1 MVNSNSQ
8 NQKIIFL
15 ENTSPI
21 ISELL
26 KKYQLQETSG
36 ELSKKLTG
44 GEIPRGGIILDIV
57 IEVAQGKILKKD
69 LSSALQKRLEISEE
83 KTKKLAED
91 VEKKLLVLAKKV
103 PKEETEIPEEPPVT
117 KKPLIAEKP
126 SIIEKP
132 ETPPKRRETSE
143 EPDVYREVI
152 E

>member
-26 KKYQLQETSG
+26 KKYQLQETPK
-36 ELSKKLTG
+36 ELSKKLTKR
-44 GEIPRGGIILDIV
+44 EIPRGGIILDIA

-69 LSSALQKRLEISEE
+69 LTSALQKRLEISEE
-83 KTKKLAED
+83 KTKKIAED
-91 VEKKLLVLAKKV
+91 IEEKLLVLVKKV
-103 PKEETEIPEEPPVT
+103 PRKEIEIPEEPPVT
-117 KKPLIAEKP
+117 KKPLTAEKP
-126 SIIEKP
+126 SIVEKP
-132 ETPPKRRETSE
+132 ETPSKKRETSE
-143 EPDVYREVI
+143 EPDVYREPI